1 LKTNTH
7 SQNANQQEINA
18 CLFDLKKR
26 FVFYFLVSLLTKKS
40 NDPVSNFFTT
50 MYKSLKTE
58 NNVVFFFFLENLMK
72 LGFFLLQVKKGETS
86 NSYIS
91 LFANQRM

>member
-58 NNVVFFFFLENLMK
+58 NSVVFFFFGKPNKAWFFSFASKKREN
-72 LGFFLLQVKKGETS
+72 
-86 NSYIS
+86 
-91 LFANQRM
+91 